1 MKQTKLILAVLL
13 IAAMLVGSASLAY
26 ADSATATAQG
36 LEETVTVTLTLEDG
50 VITAVDAQTDKEDLT
65 IGRQA
70 LEKLPT
76 AMVEQNTVKVDAI
89 SGATSTSN
97 AVISAATS
105 AYMELTGT
113 SVNLD
118 AWAKGQ
124 GYVKAEDFQMVTGAD
139 AITSATESGKGGI
152 NFGDMDLSDELKSEL
167 LLEYLK
173 GAENNY
179 REMYQIATSYN
190 NVPTIG
196 SVEYVLDPSDL
207 SLFGS
212 SETNTAKLN
221 NMDLNPQ
228 VDLYWTRQI
237 RAGDVCSEAVP
248 VLPTYFMSYGV
259 QFTGTYRRIVFAELS
274 EEEIPVFVNKARVY
288 FATLSNTAPYAEKSD
303 EDLYAFLCSSPMNF
317 YQIVPTRIVITS
329 PWFLNV
335 YDTGYS
341 RQFISQELQDKLAA
355 FVAEKYPEAAGL
367 TMLTAGSKPAAIFQT
382 KHPPVIEWMFFL
394 YIQFFSR
401 AIVPVRWI
409 SRIPYGFSI

>member
-13 IAAMLVGSASLAY
+13 IAAMLAGSASLAY
-26 ADSATATAQG
+26 ADSAKATAQG

-76 AMVEQNTVKVDAI
+76 AMVEQNTVRVDAI

-367 TMLTAGSKPAAIFQT
+367 TMLDFAT
-382 KHPPVIEWMFFL
+382 
-394 YIQFFSR
+394 FS
-401 AIVPVRWI
+401 ATGLKTQQII
-409 SRIPYGFSI
+409 KF